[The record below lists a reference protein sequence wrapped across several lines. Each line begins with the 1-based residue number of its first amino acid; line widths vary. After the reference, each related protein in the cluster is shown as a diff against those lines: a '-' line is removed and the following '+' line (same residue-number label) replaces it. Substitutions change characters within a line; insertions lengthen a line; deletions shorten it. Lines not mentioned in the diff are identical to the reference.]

1 MEEEQIKQWLEE
13 ITFDIKSLFEDA
25 FNRKDMDIFKKRKNE
40 ILIQFVAVT
49 ATIESVKMG
58 EEKTNVR
65 STKKR
70 HKRH

>member
-65 STKKR
+65 STKTR